1 MNPSLTTSQ
10 LVTVNLRNQ
19 GCGMLIL
26 VDDTVSIKLFQN
38 NETVIRNK
46 VDTYISKLNEIYQR
60 TILKDPPN
68 NNIYFFTE
76 HLTLLRNYLPNC
88 QNKGVNDNYRHVS
101 VRSHIL
107 LLGATE
113 FHIQG
118 WRDS

>member
-1 MNPSLTTSQ
+1 MNSKIVKFCFILVTTSQ

-46 VDTYISKLNEIYQR
+46 VDTYITKLNEIYQR

-68 NNIYFFTE
+68 NNIYFFIE

-88 QNKGVNDNYRHVS
+88 QNKGVDIDLNTECRT
-101 VRSHIL
+101 SHI
-107 LLGATE
+107 TS
-113 FHIQG
+113 
-118 WRDS
+118 RCY

>member
-1 MNPSLTTSQ
+1 
-10 LVTVNLRNQ
+10 
-19 GCGMLIL
+19 MLIL

-88 QNKGVNDNYRHVS
+88 QNKGVNIDLRTECWT
-101 VRSHIL
+101 SHI
-107 LLGATE
+107 TS
-113 FHIQG
+113 
-118 WRDS
+118 RCY